1 MNISLLALCIWMS
14 LSVQTESFEK
24 RAMTAVQQ
32 VSVSELDAKL
42 PNRPFGAWFNDLIG
56 QDTGVIWQLAECGA
70 PVNGVGGAGQDV
82 PACAEAT
89 VILPNGNRMIV
100 AIAVGTFKKGITG
113 DPAFLRAVI
122 ESGEQLYQVRR
133 LRDLPEMVRS
143 PRHLTRTPPEIESNH
158 QQIKL
163 RPSTSFLSSMAL
175 GLSSASDFSIE
186 DDAPPPPSSSRRS
199 QRASGAPPSAATA
212 SGGLVEGIVIT
223 RAKPVYP
230 ANARNMNAYGK
241 VDVRV
246 VISETGR
253 VTEATAISGHPALR
267 TAAVEA
273 ARQWVYKPAT
283 LNGVPVKME
292 SVLTFTFAP
301 GQ

>member
-1 MNISLLALCIWMS
+1 MKISLLVLCIWMS
-14 LSVQTESFEK
+14 FPVQTESFEK
-24 RAMTAVQQ
+24 RAMAAVQQ

-56 QDTGVIWQLAECGA
+56 QDTGVVWQLAECGA
-70 PVNGVGGAGQDV
+70 PVNGVGGAGHDV

-100 AIAVGTFKKGITG
+100 AISVGTFKKGITG
-113 DPAFLRAVI
+113 EPAFLRAVI

-133 LRDLPEMVRS
+133 LRDLPEMLRS
-143 PRHLTRTPPEIESNH
+143 PRNLSRSLPEIESDP

-163 RPSTSFLSSMAL
+163 RPSTNYLTSVTPGF
-175 GLSSASDFSIE
+175 SSAPDISIE
-186 DDAPPPPSSSRRS
+186 DDAPPPPNSPRRS
-199 QRASGAPPSAATA
+199 QRSSGGPPSVAPA

-223 RAKPVYP
+223 RVKPVYP
-230 ANARNMNAYGK
+230 ANARSMNAYGK

-283 LNGVPVKME
+283 LNGAPVKME